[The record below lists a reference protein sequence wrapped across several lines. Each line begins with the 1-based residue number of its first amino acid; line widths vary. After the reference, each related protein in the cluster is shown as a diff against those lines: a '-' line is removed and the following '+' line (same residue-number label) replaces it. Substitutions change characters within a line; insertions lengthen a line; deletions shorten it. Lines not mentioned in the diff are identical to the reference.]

1 MIFLIFGGSASGKKE
16 YAEKCLSAALSEA
29 KAAAY
34 KSPES
39 ESDQPFCLVEG
50 LEQWLDVQPC
60 ADDCV
65 VLQQL
70 AEKVEDAEKR
80 AGSRPLVLLFEERG
94 CGIVPLDKELR
105 ALRERNGKALRWLA
119 QRAERVDRVFAGQGL
134 CLKGAEVKLF
144 AETDGTSQAATA
156 LMSTK
161 ESSFSEISDVA
172 RGSLSAASNECR
184 RFILKLYRH
193 GASEPNLRKEY
204 LGRRDCLLAMKG
216 REALLRRREKERQN
230 LPLTLLFSSPAKRCL
245 ETAAVYFP
253 EFYPLL
259 IPDFWERDFGGLEGK
274 TWEEM
279 KDDADY
285 RSWIASSGQS
295 APFHMEPAEAFAAR
309 ISAGFEKVLSC
320 IDISLSASQGSGV
333 SGSDPARFAIVMHG
347 GSIMELLHQL
357 AERFPELVD
366 TKLEGG
372 APCQDSPAYYHF
384 MLKEGE
390 SLTLLG
396 ELSFGRLISCRLL
409 EGKGE

>member
-1 MIFLIFGGSASGKKE
+1 MIFLIFGGAASGKKE
-16 YAEKCLSAALSEA
+16 YAEKCLSAALSEV
-29 KAAAY
+29 KAAAH
-34 KSPES
+34 KRSES
-39 ESDQPFCLVEG
+39 EGDKPFCLVEG
-50 LEQWLDVQPC
+50 LERWLDEQSS
-60 ADDCV
+60 ADERI

-94 CGIVPLDKELR
+94 CGIVPLNKELR
-105 ALRERNGKALRWLA
+105 ALRERNGKALQWLA

-144 AETDGTSQAATA
+144 AETDGSSQAATA
-156 LMSTK
+156 RMSTK
-161 ESSFSEISDVA
+161 KSSSGGISDA
-172 RGSLSAASNECR
+172 AQASLSADSDECR

-204 LGRRDCLLAMKG
+204 LGRRDCPLAMKG
-216 REALLRRREKERQN
+216 REALLRRREKERRN
-230 LPLTLLFSSPAKRCL
+230 LPLTLLFSSPAKRCQ
-245 ETAAVYFP
+245 ETAGIYFP
-253 EFYPLL
+253 EFSPLL
-259 IPDFWERDFGGLEGK
+259 IPEFWERDFGGLEGK

-279 KDDADY
+279 KDDVDY

-295 APFHMEPAEAFAAR
+295 SPFDMEPAEAFAAR
-309 ISAGFEKVLSC
+309 VSAGFEKVLSC
-320 IDISLSASQGSGV
+320 VDLTLSVTQAPGLSS
-333 SGSDPARFAIVMHG
+333 SDPARFAIVMHG
-347 GSIMELLHQL
+347 GSIMELLRQL

-366 TKLEGG
+366 TRLEGD
-372 APCQDSPAYYHF
+372 APCQDSPGYYHF

-396 ELSFGRLISCRLL
+396 ELSSGRLISCRLL

>member
-144 AETDGTSQAATA
+144 AEIDGSSQAATA
-156 LMSTK
+156 LMSAK
-161 ESSFSEISDVA
+161 ESSFKISDAA
-172 RGSLSAASNECR
+172 RDSLSAASGECR

-193 GASEPNLRKEY
+193 GASDPNLRKEY
-204 LGRRDCLLAMKG
+204 LGRRDCPLAMKG
-216 REALLRRREKERQN
+216 REALLRRREKERKN
-230 LPLTLLFSSPAKRCL
+230 LPLTLLFSSPAKRCQ
-245 ETAAVYFP
+245 ETAGIYFP
-253 EFYPLL
+253 EFSPIL
-259 IPDFWERDFGGLEGK
+259 IPEFWERDFGGLEGK

-279 KDDADY
+279 KDDVDY

-295 APFHMEPAEAFAAR
+295 SPFDMEPAEAFAAR
-309 ISAGFEKVLSC
+309 VSAGFEKVLSC
-320 IDISLSASQGSGV
+320 VDLTLSATQAQGLSSSG
-333 SGSDPARFAIVMHG
+333 PARFAIVMHG
-347 GSIMELLHQL
+347 GSIMELFRQL

-366 TKLEGG
+366 TRLEGG

>member
-1 MIFLIFGGSASGKKE
+1 MIFLIFGGAASGKKE

-29 KAAAY
+29 KAAAH
-34 KSPES
+34 KSSES
-39 ESDQPFCLVEG
+39 EGDKPNCLVEG
-50 LEQWLDVQPC
+50 LERWLDAQPC
-60 ADDCV
+60 ADDHI

-80 AGSRPLVLLFEERG
+80 SGNRPLVLLFEERG

-134 CLKGAEVKLF
+134 CLKGAEVPLF
-144 AETDGTSQAATA
+144 AETDGSSQAARA
-156 LMSTK
+156 LMSTNK
-161 ESSFSEISDVA
+161 NSFKKISDAA
-172 RGSLSAASNECR
+172 RDSLSAASDER
-184 RFILKLYRH
+184 RSFILKLYRH

-204 LGRRDCLLAMKG
+204 LGRRDCPLAPQG

-230 LPLTLLFSSPAKRCL
+230 LPLTLLFSSPAKRCQ
-245 ETAAVYFP
+245 ETAAIYFP
-253 EFYPLL
+253 EFSPLL
-259 IPDFWERDFGGLEGK
+259 IQDFWERDFGSLEGK

-279 KDDADY
+279 KDNADY

-309 ISAGFEKVLSC
+309 ITAGFEKVLSC
-320 IDISLSASQGSGV
+320 IDLSLSVTQASEFR
-333 SGSDPARFAIVMHG
+333 GSDSARFALFMHG

-357 AERFPELVD
+357 SESFPELVD
-366 TKLEGG
+366 ARQDGAGSGLES
-372 APCQDSPAYYHF
+372 AAYYRF

-396 ELSFGRLISCRLL
+396 ELSSGQLSSCRLL
-409 EGKGE
+409 EGK